1 MTFKIRILIFK
12 IRIRSTIIWWSS
24 ENAYVKHPKLLG
36 TWKLPNKYQF
46 SFLTYWWPI
55 QPNIL
60 KPRGNLNWKCIY
72 LMFQVCVYW
81 YMCLPVRERRGETR
95 VESGFLREICS
106 FLLLHEFSERRWNV
120 GSRTHRTG
128 PQSLGSTANPWWY
141 ILHMA
146 RKWQEWDKIL
156 LVPLYLNF
164 LQFLS
169 WLKISFPP
177 PSGILPLTLTM

>member
-81 YMCLPVRERRGETR
+81 HMCLPVRERRGETR

-106 FLLLHEFSERRWNV
+106 FLLLHEFSERDGMLEV
-120 GSRTHRTG
+120 EHIELDHRAWAALQTLDDIYYIWQG
-128 PQSLGSTANPWWY
+128 NGRNGIKYYLCHST
-141 ILHMA
+141 
-146 RKWQEWDKIL
+146 
-156 LVPLYLNF
+156 
-164 LQFLS
+164 
-169 WLKISFPP
+169 
-177 PSGILPLTLTM
+177 